1 MKKVF
6 KILGL
11 LVVFSFMTI
20 YGFFVF
26 KPFKTS
32 GSQEVKGAIY
42 DKI

>member
-11 LVVFSFMTI
+11 LVVFSFMI
-20 YGFFVF
+20 GYGFFVF
-26 KPFKTS
+26 KPFETLGK
-32 GSQEVKGAIY
+32 QKVEGAIY

>member
-11 LVVFSFMTI
+11 LVVFSFMAI

-26 KPFKTS
+26 KPFGAS
-32 GSQEVKGAIY
+32 GKQEDKGAIY
-42 DKI
+42 VKI